1 MTLPLWFPP
10 LAAVLLMQIT
20 GAFQSQ
26 AIWVLG
32 PVLTR
37 IAGVAPERIGELAGL
52 VSLGSACFFM
62 SGTPVLQR
70 LGSLRALQ
78 LGAAIISA
86 SLILFFVPFW
96 PTMMLAAFLVG
107 IGYGPTAPAG
117 SDVLARYTP
126 PRHKGV
132 MFSVKQAGAPFGGA
146 VAGLMLPSLI
156 EVIGWQAAIAVCALL
171 GLIAIF
177 LVQRIRRELDADR
190 DPTVGVSL
198 RTLLSPST
206 LRQPIVAIGLS
217 PGLPL
222 LTLAALCF
230 AIIQGNLFS
239 FGVTYLHDE
248 IGLSLVEAGAASSV
262 MLLTGM
268 AGRVLMGF
276 IADRTGS
283 AIAVL
288 KGIAVTSTL
297 TTLAMSA
304 IMPSWSYGA
313 ILAVC
318 GVTGIAATTWN
329 GVYLAEI
336 ARIAPKGRVGVAT
349 AGSVFFTFMGYTFGP
364 MIFARAVSW
373 VGAYG
378 PVFAGVAGLGLV
390 AGAALILAGRRVS
403 TDASSAA

>member
-1 MTLPLWFPP
+1 
-10 LAAVLLMQIT
+10 MQIT

-37 IAGVAPERIGELAGL
+37 TAGVAPERIGELAGL

-62 SGTPVLQR
+62 GGTPVLQR

-78 LGAAIISA
+78 LGAVVISV
-86 SLILFFVPFW
+86 SLILFFLPFW
-96 PTMMLAAFLVG
+96 PAMMLAAFLVG
-107 IGYGPTAPAG
+107 TGYGPTAPAG

-126 PRHKGV
+126 PQHKGV
-132 MFSVKQAGAPFGGA
+132 MFSIKQAGAPFGGA
-146 VAGLMLPSLI
+146 IAGLMLPSLTEI
-156 EVIGWQAAIAVCALL
+156 IGWRATLFVSALL
-171 GLIAIF
+171 GLVAIG
-177 LVQRIRRELDADR
+177 LVQRVRRELDADR
-190 DPTVGVSL
+190 DATVALSL
-198 RTLLSPST
+198 RTVLSFAT
-206 LRQPIVAIGLS
+206 LRQPIAAIGLS

-239 FGVTYLHDE
+239 FSVTYLHDE
-248 IGLSLVEAGAASSV
+248 IGLDLVEAGAASSV

-283 AIAVL
+283 AVAVL
-288 KGIAVTSTL
+288 KGIAVTATL
-297 TTLAMSA
+297 TTLAMSTITPA
-304 IMPSWSYGA
+304 WSYGA
-313 ILAVC
+313 ILAVS
-318 GVTGIAATTWN
+318 GVTGVAATTWN

-336 ARIAPKGRVGVAT
+336 ARIAPKGQVGVAT

-364 MIFARAVSW
+364 MIFAKTVSW

-378 PVFAGVAGLGLV
+378 PVFAGIAGLGLV
-390 AGAALILAGRRVS
+390 AGLALILAGRQAA
-403 TDASSAA
+403 ASGA